1 MATSQISYPNL
12 HVFSNRTALHISMP
26 INLCGCWIWGSST
39 RSMSVQQGQN
49 TRNGDA
55 REIEQV
61 ISPFMLT
68 EKIVNSNARK
78 LFFV

>member
-1 MATSQISYPNL
+1 
-12 HVFSNRTALHISMP
+12 
-26 INLCGCWIWGSST
+26 
-39 RSMSVQQGQN
+39 MSVQQGQN